1 MRIHRFLREICD
13 LYEMRK
19 INVTKCLAWWNN
31 SLERHPY
38 TKPILPTGQAD
49 WKYAMRGTNMVN
61 SIVQKTWQNLRD
73 GTLLAAVLHWF
84 AGDDGDTKE
93 NLPPVNSSRLIALR
107 HELNF
112 STGERIEHDD
122 EHYVRRV
129 DEIFSLY
136 EGAGTIILWDANDWV
151 HAKACHCPDFMIL
164 QLDLI
169 RRRLES
175 CKAPRTAVAWGRS
188 PKRTPSKRNK
198 NVVKKEEK
206 EQVKDEEKKETAVEE
221 VTIASIDFVEN
232 ATTWLS
238 NRLIKI
244 VWNHDVSANLKFEPS
259 TDRDKNMFLIFDEV
273 KDMEMTRFFIVDI
286 EESCIS
292 DNGQS
297 ILLQLGG
304 DQISI
309 GIQDEDD
316 LEVLYGCIEVLRH
329 CHRKVD

>member
-1 MRIHRFLREICD
+1 M
-13 LYEMRK
+13 
-19 INVTKCLAWWNN
+19 
-31 SLERHPY
+31 
-38 TKPILPTGQAD
+38 
-49 WKYAMRGTNMVN
+49 
-61 SIVQKTWQNLRD
+61 
-73 GTLLAAVLHWF
+73 LHWF
-84 AGDDGDTKE
+84 AGDDGDRKE
-93 NLPPVNSSRLIALR
+93 DLPPVNSSRLIALR

-112 STGERIEHDD
+112 STGERVEHDD
-122 EHYVRRV
+122 EHYVARV
-129 DEIFSLY
+129 DEIFALY
-136 EGAGTIILWDANDWV
+136 EEAGTIVLWDANDWV
-151 HAKACHCPDFMIL
+151 HGKACHCPDFMIL

-175 CKAPRTAVAWGRS
+175 CKAPRTAVTWGRS
-188 PKRTPSKRNK
+188 PKRTPSKRMM
-198 NVVKKEEK
+198 EEK
-206 EQVKDEEKKETAVEE
+206 EEEVVEEKVLEEEDEVEE
-221 VTIASIDFVEN
+221 KESIASIDFVEN
-232 ATTWLS
+232 ATNWLS

-259 TDRDKNMFLIFDEV
+259 TDRDKNMFLIFNEV